1 MKKNIWVAACAAL
14 TLTSAYAQ
22 QQAYE
27 PVVPRSL
34 PESRVEPSG
43 TLAPP
48 VPTPQLPP
56 VTVIEPPIPQ
66 LAMNVRRHQRDADAR
81 HCLRFASNREIHRCA
96 ERYRSHASR
105 TRVTKAALKKPIAAE
120 ESKVVVS
127 REKTVETTTTVVG
140 PAKPVEVAKP
150 LAKPSEAKPAA
161 PVVPLAPTPS
171 VAAKSAAPAPAQ
183 PSTTKPI
190 EPAKT
195 AK

>member
-1 MKKNIWVAACAAL
+1 MKNIMWVAACAAL
-14 TLTSAYAQ
+14 TAGSAHAQ

-27 PVVPRSL
+27 PVVPRGLS
-34 PESRVEPSG
+34 ESRVEPSA

-48 VPTPQLPP
+48 APTTQLPP
-56 VTVIEPPIPQ
+56 VTVVEPAIPQ

-105 TRVTKAALKKPIAAE
+105 TAVRKAALKKPAAVE
-120 ESKVVVS
+120 ESKVVVT
-127 REKTVETTTTVVG
+127 REKTVEKTTTVVE
-140 PAKPVEVAKP
+140 PAKPVEVTKPVAKS
-150 LAKPSEAKPAA
+150 AEAKPAA
-161 PVVPLAPTPS
+161 PVVTPAPTPS
-171 VAAKSAAPAPAQ
+171 VSAKPAASTQ

-190 EPAKT
+190 EPAKN